1 MSYLFQYANLVLEIG
16 EKGITLSGGQRARVA
31 LARAMYST
39 AEVFSLTLLVYVH
52 TANVFVV
59 YPSR

>member
-1 MSYLFQYANLVLEIG
+1 MPYLFQYAHLVLEIG

-39 AEVFSLTLLVYVH
+39 AQVFSLTSLVCVH
-52 TANVFVV
+52 TADVFTVH
-59 YPSR
+59 PSR

>member
-1 MSYLFQYANLVLEIG
+1 MPCLFQYAHLVLEIG

-39 AEVFSLTLLVYVH
+39 AEVFFLTLLVYVH
-52 TANVFVV
+52 TADVFAV
-59 YPSR
+59 YPS